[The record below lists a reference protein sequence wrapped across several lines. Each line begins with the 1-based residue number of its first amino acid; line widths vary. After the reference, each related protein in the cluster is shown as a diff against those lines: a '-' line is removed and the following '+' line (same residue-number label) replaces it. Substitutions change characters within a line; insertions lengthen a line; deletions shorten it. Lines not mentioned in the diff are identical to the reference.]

1 MAWTHQRLITLL
13 LQEGQLLAIPG
24 IDSLTAKP
32 TAATEAALQ
41 KGAAAISLGLTQL
54 VLHHERVRQLWVRA
68 VNLVP
73 SLCKYGFCVYAP
85 VEDLVRTIDRY
96 I

>member
-1 MAWTHQRLITLL
+1 MSLALTH
-13 LQEGQLLAIPG
+13 LA
-24 IDSLTAKP
+24 
-32 TAATEAALQ
+32 
-41 KGAAAISLGLTQL
+41 
-54 VLHHERVRQLWVRA
+54 LHHDRVRQLWMRA

-73 SLCKYGFCVYAP
+73 SLCKYGFCVYSP